1 MSQSKVFLLDAS
13 AIVAVLTRENGW
25 VVVEKVLATGNAK
38 ATPIALAEAMGTI
51 RRKLKIEAQAVLES
65 ITALG
70 LEIVHLE
77 REDALEIDRVK
88 EIAESVSKAHKK
100 PRQLSIADASCLA
113 VGRRLGASVVFSDSF
128 WEILG
133 LEALQLF
140 PFR

>member
-13 AIVAVLTRENGW
+13 AIVAVLTRERGW
-25 VVVEKVLATGNAK
+25 AVVGKVLATGNAK

-70 LEIVHLE
+70 LEIVALE
-77 REDALEIDRVK
+77 QEDALEIDRVK
-88 EIAESVSKAHKK
+88 EIAEAASRAYKK

-113 VGRRLGASVVFSDSF
+113 VGRRLGANVVSSDSY
-128 WEILG
+128 WESLG
-133 LEALQLF
+133 LEGVRLF